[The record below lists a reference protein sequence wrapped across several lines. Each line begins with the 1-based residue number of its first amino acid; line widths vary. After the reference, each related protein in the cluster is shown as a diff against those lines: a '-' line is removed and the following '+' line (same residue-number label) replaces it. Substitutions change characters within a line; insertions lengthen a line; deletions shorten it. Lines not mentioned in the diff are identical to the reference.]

1 MNLVSRYISL
11 RESGEFGEPC
21 VTTHIIVGK
30 MDTEKQITEV
40 VLLKV
45 QVVNE
50 KIF

>member
-1 MNLVSRYISL
+1 MNLVSLHISL
-11 RESGEFGEPC
+11 RESGEFGEPS
-21 VTTHIIVGK
+21 VTIHIIEGK

-50 KIF
+50 NII

>member
-1 MNLVSRYISL
+1 MLLYISL
-11 RESGEFGEPC
+11 RESGEFGESG
-21 VTTHIIVGK
+21 VTTHIIEGK

-50 KIF
+50 KII

>member
-1 MNLVSRYISL
+1 MNLVSQYISL

-21 VTTHIIVGK
+21 VTIHISEGK

-50 KIF
+50 KII